1 MSRVARRKRVA
12 AAYSFM
18 DELLASPTEP
28 MPEAMRTYHLTRI
41 YQGISSLEKAPVP
54 TLQDW
59 QAVSDGVNMVETLI
73 VEMKLVEDASGLLQD
88 AVTALALA
96 GKRYLAGGNLRLD
109 ASGIQAVR
117 AIIEDY
123 SSMLDVVPHRTMVR
137 CHRLTEMRVM
147 GVRAGTRK
155 ANAEAVVKL

>member
-1 MSRVARRKRVA
+1 MSRVARKKRLSS
-12 AAYSFM
+12 AYSLM
-18 DELLASPTEP
+18 DELMASGTEP
-28 MPEAMRTYHLTRI
+28 MPEKMRLYHLTRI
-41 YQGISSLEKAPVP
+41 YEGLNGLEKSPVP

-73 VEMKLVEDASGLLQD
+73 VEMKLVEDTSGLLQD
-88 AVTALALA
+88 AVTAMALA
-96 GKRYLAGGNLRLD
+96 GRRHLAGGNIRLD
-109 ASGIQAVR
+109 ATGIQAVR

-123 SSMLDVVPHRTMVR
+123 SAMLDAVPHRTMVR